1 MKTKPSNFTLS
12 PLNLGLMLAF
22 SAGIT
27 SGFAPGAYAAEGDEQ
42 ELAMEEVVAVATRLQ
57 GSATAVI
64 EERKQQAFVADIM
77 GAEQISRT
85 GDSDAAS
92 ALRRVTG
99 LTLVDG
105 KFIYIRGLGER
116 YSSTRLN
123 GANVPSPDLT
133 RNVIPLDIFP
143 SSIISSLSVQKAYS
157 PDMPA
162 AFGGGNVDIRTKTIP
177 SDFFF
182 DIEMDIGGDSASGSG
197 YSYSGG
203 SDDWLG
209 TDDGTR
215 GLPGAIDTAFDR
227 YKADFSLD
235 NIITTEENISGQD
248 FSAQDA
254 RAINKSLAK
263 SLNNNQ
269 DISKKSLD
277 PDMGFSIATGN
288 SFDENTFGGTL
299 GFMAALSYDNGWSHS
314 EQTSGKI
321 SGGAA
326 SNDCQKTVTVDCYDR
341 LDKGAKTTNEI
352 KLNGILNLGYQLGD
366 HKVSLSNMLLRN
378 TDDEVEVFTTAQPDN
393 ELTLA
398 DGKLSRTHKTRFEE
412 RELIVTQLLG
422 QHTFNQFYGLGI
434 DWQYTNST
442 ATTDIPNETELKVQ
456 DVFDNGVYQHSEA
469 LEVTNVSTHGFVEM
483 EDEVESYGWNA
494 SLPLFFSDFEVE
506 LKAGGDFL
514 EKNRDYRTDV
524 FGFNFNEAVILN
536 TNEDEVLD
544 IGGAF
549 TDEFID
555 NTDFDFVFN
564 EPKTDDYVA
573 AQLIDAYY
581 GSFDVIYE
589 QKWRISGGLRWE
601 DFRQTSLAFSRQI
614 YSITDF
620 NEIFTPE
627 NIENASIVED
637 DIFSALA
644 LTYLGEQSQ
653 YRLSY
658 GETIVRPDMREVS
671 PVEFIDPI
679 TDLKTVGTVGLKS
692 SPVKHY
698 DARWEYYGDSGN
710 NFSVAAFYKTIEDPI
725 ETKLLV
731 GDDSY
736 SLTYLNGE
744 EAKVYGVEAEWLYDL
759 SALALDGLF
768 SSGNITLSDSETVLS
783 AEDAGTQ
790 SQKRRMT
797 GHSEYVVNFQLGYDS
812 ADGNHSGSL
821 VYNVFG
827 ERILAA
833 GAGDRGDA
841 FEQPFHSLDLVYTY
855 YPSYSGTV
863 KFKVQNLLGEDM
875 EVLQDN
881 IKVKTREIGTG
892 FSVSYKH
899 SF

>member
-1 MKTKPSNFTLS
+1 MITKTSNFKLS
-12 PLNLGLMLAF
+12 RLSLLVLAF
-22 SAGIT
+22 SAGT
-27 SGFAPGAYAAEGDEQ
+27 TGGFSSNVMAAEDDESA
-42 ELAMEEVVAVATRLQ
+42 LAMEEVVAVATRLQ

-143 SSIISSLSVQKAYS
+143 ASIISSLSVQKAYS

-162 AFGGGNVDIRTKTIP
+162 AFGGGNVDIRTKSIAKE
-177 SDFFF
+177 FFF
-182 DIEMDIGGDSASGSG
+182 DIEMDIGGDSASSRG

-209 TDDGTR
+209 SDDGTR
-215 GLPGAIDTAFDR
+215 GLPGTIDDAFSR

-235 NIITTEENISGQD
+235 NIISTEERLSGSD
-248 FSAQDA
+248 FSVDDA
-254 RAINKSLAK
+254 RVINKSLAK
-263 SLNNNQ
+263 SLNNDQ
-269 DISKKSLD
+269 SISKKSLD
-277 PDMGFSIATGN
+277 PDYGFSLATGN
-288 SFDENTFGGTL
+288 SFDENYFGGTL
-299 GFMAALSYDNGWSHS
+299 GFMAALSYDNGWTHS

-321 SGGAA
+321 SGGAS
-326 SNDCQKTVTVDCYDR
+326 SNDCQQSVTLDCYDR
-341 LDKGAKTTNEI
+341 FDTGAKTTNEI
-352 KLNGILNLGYQLGD
+352 KLNGILNIGYQLGD

-393 ELTLA
+393 ELTLG

-422 QHTFNQFYGLGI
+422 QHTFNEFYGLGL
-434 DWQYTNST
+434 DWQYTDST
-442 ATTDIPNETELKVQ
+442 ATTDIPNETQFKVQ
-456 DVFDNGVYQHSEA
+456 DVFNDGVYQHSEA
-469 LEVTNVSTHGFVEM
+469 LEVTNVNSHSFVAM

-494 SLPLFFSDFEVE
+494 SLPLFFNDFELE
-506 LKAGGDFL
+506 FKTGADFL
-514 EKNRDYRTDV
+514 EKKRDYRTDV
-524 FGFNFNEAVILN
+524 FGFNFNEAVVLN
-536 TNEDEVLD
+536 TSEEGLLD
-544 IGGAF
+544 IGGTF

-573 AQLIDAYY
+573 AQMIDAYY
-581 GSFDVIYE
+581 GSFDVIYA
-589 QKWRISGGLRWE
+589 QRWRISGGLRWE
-601 DFRQTSLAFSRQI
+601 DFKQTSLAFSRQI

-620 NEIFTPE
+620 NEIFTAK
-627 NIENASIVED
+627 NIENSSIAED
-637 DIFSALA
+637 DIFTALA
-644 LTYLGEQSQ
+644 FTYIGDSSQ
-653 YRLSY
+653 IRFSY
-658 GETIVRPDMREVS
+658 GETVVRPDMREVS

-679 TDLKTVGTVGLKS
+679 TDLKTVGALGLKS
-692 SPVKHY
+692 SPIKHY
-698 DARWEYYGDSGN
+698 DARYEYYGENGN
-710 NFSVAAFYKTIEDPI
+710 NFSVAAFYKDIQSPI

-744 EAKVYGVEAEWLYDL
+744 AAEVYGVEAEWLYDL
-759 SALALDGLF
+759 SGLLLDGLF

-797 GHSEYVVNFQLGYDS
+797 GHSEYVVNMQLGYDS
-812 ADGNHSGSL
+812 ANGNHSGSL

-855 YPSYSGTV
+855 YPTYSSTV
-863 KFKVQNLLGEDM
+863 KLKVQNLLGEDM

-881 IKVKTREIGTG
+881 IEVKTREIGTAVNLA
-892 FSVSYKH
+892 FKY